1 MLPMQCPKCQH
12 PISDTCEHCMYCG
25 TPIGDSAFLESAVDS
40 KKADLAG
47 SAQQSGTINIDG
59 APVNKQPA
67 SDVVVSNDRH
77 GVIVENIDVT
87 CVSDEDVDP
96 TADALSMEKTVA
108 MLAKMKGLLDK
119 GRFDADVY
127 ERMALDSIKD
137 YLLTLNDGTRL
148 IFVSYEIESSG
159 FAPFLNEEMI
169 EKIRTLV
176 MNEISQK

>member
-1 MLPMQCPKCQH
+1 MQCPKCKH

-25 TPIGDSAFLESAVDS
+25 TPLGDNAFLESVVDS
-40 KKADLAG
+40 DKAELAG
-47 SAQQSGTINIDG
+47 SVQQSGTINCDV
-59 APVNKQPA
+59 APVNKQLEP
-67 SDVVVSNDRH
+67 DDIVSNDRH

-87 CVSDEDVDP
+87 SASDKDVDP
-96 TADALSMEKTVA
+96 IADALSMEKTVA

-127 ERMALDSIKD
+127 ERMALDTIKD
-137 YLLTLNDGTRL
+137 YLLTLNDETRL

-169 EKIRTLV
+169 ERMRTFV
-176 MNEISQK
+176 MDEISQK